1 MQTFTLGLG
10 SWMRCLVARNP
21 LVRGSDRV
29 EAVAVLVVVLVSLLS
44 VPVVGAV
51 GTATNDSLT
60 RHYAMARATRHEVTA
75 TVTEDSLLAPLSYER
90 PFLTPVRWTYDG
102 AERTGKIR
110 THRMKSGEATS
121 IWVDADGEL
130 TSPPL
135 PDEAA
140 ATEAV
145 MTGFG
150 LWIAAVGV
158 SSAAFTA
165 LRLRLNRSRAAAWD
179 RALED
184 LADNGGRSDHRY

>member
-10 SWMRCLVARNP
+10 SWMRCLVGKNP

-29 EAVAVLVVVLVSLLS
+29 EAMAVLVAVLVSLLS

-51 GTATNDSLT
+51 ATATNDSLT
-60 RHYAMARATRHEVTA
+60 RHYAVERATRHQVTA

-90 PFLTPVRWTYDG
+90 PFLTPVRWTFDG
-102 AERTGKIR
+102 AERTAKIR
-110 THRMKSGEATS
+110 THRMRAGAQTS
-121 IWVDADGEL
+121 IWVDAKGEP
-130 TSPPL
+130 TSAPL
-135 PDEAA
+135 PDDAA

-145 MTGFG
+145 VTGFG
-150 LWIAAVGV
+150 LWFAAVGV
-158 SSAAFTA
+158 SSAAFTV

-184 LADNGGRSDHRY
+184 LVDNGGRSDQRY